1 MDIRALPAL
10 SDLDFASGPGLAPGH
25 DALLLARWVALRPG
39 ERVLDLGTGQGIIAL
54 MLAARERVCVVGL
67 EREAEVLAVARRNEA
82 RNRTLLKGAVC
93 WVRGDLRHLP
103 WGSGKRDIEGRPFDL
118 VVLNPPYRVARSG
131 RLPEDGAR
139 AAARFELHG
148 SLGDWVAA
156 SAASLR
162 PGGRVAGV
170 HLPEREEE
178 VCAALRQAGFD
189 AVRGESVKPEGGQGR
204 GWILVE
210 GIRSRE

>member
-1 MDIRALPAL
+1 MLALP
-10 SDLDFASGPGLAPGH
+10 DLDFASGPGLAPGH
-25 DALLLARWVALRPG
+25 DALLLARWVALFPA

-54 MLAARERVCVVGL
+54 MLAAREKVWVTGL

-82 RNRTLLKGAVC
+82 RNRKLLKGAVC

-103 WGSGKRDIEGRPFDL
+103 WGSGKRGIEGRPFDL
-118 VVLNPPYRVARSG
+118 VVLNPPYREAQSG
-131 RLPEDGAR
+131 RLPKDAAR
-139 AAARFELHG
+139 ASARFEMHG
-148 SLGDWVAA
+148 SLRDWVAA
-156 SAASLR
+156 AAVSVR
-162 PGGRVAGV
+162 PGGRIACV

-178 VCAALRQAGFD
+178 VRAALRQAGFG

-210 GIRSRE
+210 GILGKD